1 MKNNMKKQYIKPAE
15 KERMLTSAPLMLTI
29 SQGENEE
36 ELVGSSNGRRGQWG
50 DLWGDGE
57 E

>member
-1 MKNNMKKQYIKPAE
+1 MKNNMKKQYIKPVE
-15 KERMLTSAPLMLTI
+15 KERMLTSTPLMLTI

-36 ELVGSSNGRRGQWG
+36 EIIGNSNGRRGQWG
-50 DLWGDGE
+50 DLWGEGE

>member
-15 KERMLTSAPLMLTI
+15 KERILTSTPLMLTI

-36 ELVGSSNGRRGQWG
+36 EIIGNSNGRRGQWG
-50 DLWGDGE
+50 DLWGEGE